1 MSLKLRENLQKQKSC
16 SHFKNQDGLN
26 NQRSQRSNILDF
38 SVSHK
43 AVSLP
48 NFNNKPSIF
57 VQKCQPSGGFTL
69 YIDSIPIISIC

>member
-1 MSLKLRENLQKQKSC
+1 MSLKLRENLQKQKSY

-48 NFNNKPSIF
+48 NFNKNLLFSFKS
-57 VQKCQPSGGFTL
+57 VSLQV
-69 YIDSIPIISIC
+69 D